1 MTIAAQR
8 LERIIGTGGLD
19 SRTVARILERSPR
32 TVSRWLRHGVSP
44 RKESQQRL
52 GELDAVIERLRLSVD
67 PGAAS
72 AWMFT
77 PVPML
82 DGRRPADLV
91 RDGEYRRVIAAIDA
105 IGEGA
110 FV

>member
-1 MTIAAQR
+1 VTIAAQR
-8 LERIIGTGGLD
+8 LERITGTGGLD
-19 SRTVARILERSPR
+19 ARTVARILGRSPS
-32 TVSRWLRHGVSP
+32 TVTRWLRHGVSP
-44 RKESQQRL
+44 RRENQERL
-52 GELDAVIERLRLSVD
+52 GELDAVVDRLRLSVD
-67 PGAAS
+67 PAA
-72 AWMFT
+72 ARDWMFT

-82 DGRRPADLV
+82 GGRRPADLV

>member
-8 LERIIGTGGLD
+8 LEHIFGSGGLD
-19 SRTVARILERSPR
+19 SRTVARILDRSPR
-32 TVSRWLRHGVSP
+32 TVTRWLRHGVSP
-44 RKESQQRL
+44 RRDSQ
-52 GELDAVIERLRLSVD
+52 ERLTELEEVVDRLRRTVGSS
-67 PGAAS
+67 AART
-72 AWMFT
+72 WLFT

-82 DGRRPADLV
+82 DGRLPADLV